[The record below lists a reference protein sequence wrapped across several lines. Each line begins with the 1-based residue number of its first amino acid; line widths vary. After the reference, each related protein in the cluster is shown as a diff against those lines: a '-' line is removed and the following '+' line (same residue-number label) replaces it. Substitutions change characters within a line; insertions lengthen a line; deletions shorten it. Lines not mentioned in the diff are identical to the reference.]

1 MDARR
6 AGRDDGAEHSAGPD
20 AATMSPG
27 ARLARFLIPSAI
39 GIALFL
45 TPVTWEGGQQIVVGV
60 LAGSL
65 QDLLGAA
72 QAHVVNALFLAS
84 ALGSAL
90 GTWVRPAWIVDRPLL
105 RHVFVTTAPWLALRL
120 LGGALSTLVAFDLGP
135 EWIVGADTGQI
146 AYVELAGLILCI
158 MLVANFL
165 LPLLTDFGFLHFVGT
180 LLTRAFDRIFR
191 LPGRAAL
198 DAVTSWVGDSSVGAL
213 LTIRQYETG
222 HYTARQAAAV
232 VTNFSAVSLPFS
244 VVVAELAGLEGM
256 FFTFYLTCVLCG
268 VLCALLTPRLPP
280 LSRIV
285 EDHYTTPPESAPD
298 DADRGLLGRALD
310 RALDAAEHAPPAR
323 EMTGYAA
330 RTIFDIY
337 FAVLPAAMTI
347 QFVALVVVTYT
358 DWLSWL
364 SLPMLPLL
372 WLTGIP
378 DPWAVLPG
386 TLIGFFDMFI
396 PAIIAGDVADPVSR
410 FVLAGLSI
418 TQLIFL
424 AENGVLILRSSIPL
438 DLRQIAAVFLLR
450 TVISL
455 PVLAGVAHLL
465 F

>member
-1 MDARR
+1 
-6 AGRDDGAEHSAGPD
+6 
-20 AATMSPG
+20 MSPA
-27 ARLARFLIPSAI
+27 ARLARFLIPSAL
-39 GIALFL
+39 GVALFL
-45 TPVTWEGGQQIVVGV
+45 TPVEWEGGQQILVGV

-65 QDLLGAA
+65 QDALGGA
-72 QAHVVNALFLAS
+72 QAHLVNALFLSSAVVSAVAS
-84 ALGSAL
+84 WLQ
-90 GTWVRPAWIVDRPLL
+90 PAWIVDRPLL
-105 RHVFVTTAPWLALRL
+105 RHVFVTSAPWLALRI
-120 LGGALSTLVAFDLGP
+120 LGGVLSTLVAFSVGP
-135 EWIVGADTGQI
+135 EWVVGADTGQI
-146 AYVELAGLILCI
+146 AYVDLATLILCI

-165 LPLLTDFGFLHFVGT
+165 LPLLTDFGLLHFVGS
-180 LLTRAFDRIFR
+180 LLTRVFDRVFS

-213 LTIRQYETG
+213 LTIRQYESG
-222 HYTARQAAAV
+222 HYTAREAAAV

-244 VVVAELAGLEGM
+244 VVVAELAGLEGI
-256 FFTFYLTCVLCG
+256 FFTFYLTCVVCG

-285 EDHYTTPPESAPD
+285 EARRATPPQTAPD
-298 DADRGLLGRALD
+298 APDRGLLGRALD
-310 RALDAAEHAPPAR
+310 HALDAAEKAPPAR
-323 EMTGYAA
+323 AMTGHAA

-347 QFVALVVVTYT
+347 QFIALVIVTYT
-358 DWLSWL
+358 DLLTWL

-372 WLTGIP
+372 WLVGVP

-386 TLIGFFDMFI
+386 TLVGFFDMFI
-396 PAIIAGDVADPVSR
+396 PAIIAGDIEDPVSR

-438 DLRQIAAVFLLR
+438 DLRQLAAVFVLR

-455 PVLAGVAHLL
+455 PVLSVAAHLL
-465 F
+465 L

>member
-1 MDARR
+1 
-6 AGRDDGAEHSAGPD
+6 
-20 AATMSPG
+20 MSPA

-39 GIALFL
+39 GIGLFL
-45 TPVTWEGGQQIVVGV
+45 TPVTWDGGQQILVGV

-65 QDLLGAA
+65 QTLLGGA
-72 QAHVVNALFLAS
+72 QAHVVNALFLTSAAVS
-84 ALGSAL
+84 ALA
-90 GTWVRPAWIVDRPLL
+90 TWVGPAWIVDRPLL
-105 RHVFVTTAPWLALRL
+105 RHVFVTTAPWLALRV
-120 LGGALSTLVAFDLGP
+120 LGGVLSTLVAFSVGP
-135 EWIVGADTGQI
+135 EWVVGADTGQI
-146 AYVELAGLILCI
+146 AYVDLASLILCI

-165 LPLLTDFGFLHFVGT
+165 LPLLTDFGFLHFVGE
-180 LLTRAFDRIFR
+180 LLTRLFDRVFR

-222 HYTARQAAAV
+222 HYTAREAAAV

-256 FFTFYLTCVLCG
+256 FFTFYLTTVLCG
-268 VLCALLTPRLPP
+268 VLCAFLTPRLPP
-280 LSRIV
+280 LSRIA
-285 EDHYTTPPESAPD
+285 DAHFTAPPAAKA
-298 DADRGLLGRALD
+298 DAEDRGMLRRALD
-310 RALDAAEHAPPAR
+310 RALEAAEQAPPAR
-323 EMTGYAA
+323 AMTGYAA

-347 QFVALVVVTYT
+347 QFIALVIVTYT
-358 DWLSWL
+358 DLLTWL

-372 WLTGIP
+372 WLVGIP

-386 TLIGFFDMFI
+386 TLVGFFDMFI
-396 PAIIAGDVADPVSR
+396 PAIIAGDIQDPVSR

-450 TVISL
+450 TLISL
-455 PVLAGVAHLL
+455 PILAGVAHLL